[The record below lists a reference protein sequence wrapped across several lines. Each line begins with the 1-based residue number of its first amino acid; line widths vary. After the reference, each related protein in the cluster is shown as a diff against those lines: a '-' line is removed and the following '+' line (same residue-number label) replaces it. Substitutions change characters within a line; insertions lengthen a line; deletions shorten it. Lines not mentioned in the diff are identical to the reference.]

1 MAKPYITKK
10 HCVLEILSYVC
21 IVASIIIAI
30 VGMVVLPDEIA
41 THYDGAGNIDGYGSP
56 GTLLLIPL
64 IMFFSN
70 GTMSLILHLM
80 SPEAWNTPRKIEPG
94 QEIRVYRDV
103 VSMLTWMELE
113 FGVFTLASTIASWQ
127 QNGKLIMIETIV
139 FMVLLTIVVVY
150 GIVASSIHSRKR

>member
-80 SPEAWNTPRKIEPG
+80 SPEGWNTPRKIEPG

-103 VSMLTWMELE
+103 VSMLTWMEFE